1 MSDVFS
7 KEKRSQ
13 VMSRIRS
20 RGNKKTEIALVQLM
34 KRERITG
41 WRRQRQV
48 SLGVPP
54 GGSSI
59 GRRSTYVRPDFIF
72 PTLKLAVF
80 VDGCFWH
87 SCPIHATSPAANAE
101 FWARKLAGNQQ
112 RDRLVTRLLKRKGWV
127 VVRFWEH
134 DLPSTKVVSR
144 LRRAIVR
151 CEELRT
157 ED

>member
-20 RGNKKTEIALVQLM
+20 RGNKKTEITLVQLM
-34 KRERITG
+34 KSERITG
-41 WRRQRQV
+41 WRRHIRI
-48 SLGVPP
+48 SLATL
-54 GGSSI
+54 GGASI
-59 GRRSTYVRPDFIF
+59 RRGSTYVRPDFIF
-72 PTLKLAVF
+72 PKLKLAVF

-87 SCPIHATSPAANAE
+87 SCPMHATNPAANAE
-101 FWARKLAGNQQ
+101 FWARKLAGNKQ
-112 RDRLVTRLLKRKGWV
+112 RDQLVTRLLKRKGWV

-134 DLPSTKVVSR
+134 DLPSTKVASR
-144 LRRAIVR
+144 LRRAITK
-151 CEELRT
+151 CEELRA